1 MKWTLP
7 VGFAVALAIAIVV
20 VVTRPAPPGE
30 SSSGGKNRDRRAD
43 VQDRGAWRTYH
54 GSFALD
60 GVAAGPVPDAP
71 ELLWKFKA
79 GNRVD
84 LTPVSA
90 DGRIYFTTAKGGLIA
105 LDLDGKP
112 IWNITIAPDSFS
124 SPPLLVDGLLV
135 VASSK
140 GFLLA
145 YETSSGKAKWS
156 YDLGGA
162 VQGSPNR
169 IELPGGRPGV
179 MAISPSDGSIHGV
192 DLETGKGAWKTPGVE
207 RCDGSAG
214 VGGGLIVMGSC
225 ASALHVYSIA
235 KAEKTMDV
243 PLGGDNQV
251 AGGVAMSG
259 TTAFAGTRSG
269 KLCAVDVS
277 AGTIL
282 WTNAAGQGE
291 SFMTPAVGE
300 TMVVFGA
307 DDGKVHGL
315 RRDTGVKL
323 WSFDTGNRPMS
334 PVIAGERVIVS
345 SGGSLYLLGLA
356 DGRKIWSAPV
366 SDDITSPAVVG
377 GRILVGGDDGT
388 LSAYGRK

>member
-7 VGFAVALAIAIVV
+7 LGFAVALAVAIFVV
-20 VVTRPAPPGE
+20 VSRPAGPGP
-30 SSSGGKNRDRRAD
+30 SGTGGRDRERRRD
-43 VQDRGAWRTYH
+43 VLDRGGWRTYH
-54 GSFALD
+54 GSYALD
-60 GVAAGPVPDAP
+60 GVAGGPVPDAP

-84 LTPVSA
+84 FTPVSA
-90 DGRIYFTTAKGGLIA
+90 DGRVYFTTAKGGLFA
-105 LDLDGKP
+105 VDLDGKP
-112 IWNITIAPDSFS
+112 LWNITIAPDAFS
-124 SPPLLVDGLLV
+124 SPPLLADDLLIV
-135 VASSK
+135 GSNK
-140 GFLLA
+140 GMLHA
-145 YETSSGKAKWS
+145 YATATGGEKWA

-169 IELPGGRPGV
+169 LDLPNGRQGI
-179 MAISPSDGSIHGV
+179 MAISPSDGAIHGV
-192 DLETGKGAWKTPGVE
+192 DLETGKGVWKTPGVE

-214 VGGGLIVMGSC
+214 VGGGQIVMGSC

-235 KAEKTMDV
+235 RAEKTMDV

-259 TTAFAGTRSG
+259 TSAFAGTRSG

-277 AGTIL
+277 AGKIL
-282 WTNAAGQGE
+282 WTNADGQGE
-291 SFMTPAVGE
+291 AFMTPAVNQ

-307 DDGKVHGL
+307 DDGKVYGL
-315 RRDTGVKL
+315 KRDTGAKL

-334 PVIAGERVIVS
+334 PVIAGDRVVVS
-345 SGGSLYLLGLA
+345 SGGSLFLLSLA
-356 DGRKIWSAPV
+356 DGTKLWSAPV
-366 SDDITSPAVVG
+366 SDEISSPAVVG

-388 LSAYGRK
+388 VSAYGRK

>member
-1 MKWTLP
+1 MKWMLP
-7 VGFAVALAIAIVV
+7 LGFAIALAIAILLVV
-20 VVTRPAPPGE
+20 SRGPSPGA
-30 SSSGGKNRDRRAD
+30 SGPGDRDRDRRLN
-43 VQDRGAWRTYH
+43 VSDRGAWRTYH
-54 GSFALD
+54 GNFALD
-60 GVAAGPVPDAP
+60 GVAGGPVPDAP

-90 DGRIYFTTAKGGLIA
+90 DGRIYFSTAKGGLIA

-112 IWNITIAPDSFS
+112 LWSISIAPDSFS
-124 SPPLLVDGLLV
+124 SPPLLVDGLLIAGSNKGILHAFET
-135 VASSK
+135 AS
-140 GFLLA
+140 GQ
-145 YETSSGKAKWS
+145 ERWG

-169 IELPGGRPGV
+169 ITLPGGRPGV

-192 DLETGKGAWKTPGVE
+192 DLGTGKVTWKTPAVE

-225 ASALHVYSIA
+225 ASALHVYSVD

-277 AGTIL
+277 AGKIL
-282 WTNAAGQGE
+282 WTNSDGQGE
-291 SFMTPAVGE
+291 AFMTPAANE

-315 RRDTGVKL
+315 KRETGAKL
-323 WSFDTGNRPMS
+323 WSFDTGNRPLS
-334 PVIAGERVIVS
+334 PVIAGDRVIVS
-345 SGGSLYLLGLA
+345 SGGSLFLLSLA

-388 LSAYGRK
+388 VSAYGRK